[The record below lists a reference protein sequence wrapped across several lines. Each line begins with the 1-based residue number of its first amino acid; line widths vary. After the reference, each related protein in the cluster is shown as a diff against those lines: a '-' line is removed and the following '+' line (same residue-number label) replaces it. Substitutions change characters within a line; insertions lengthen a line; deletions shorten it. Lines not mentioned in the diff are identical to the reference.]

1 MVTTGKPGRKL
12 YRESTCKRFN
22 LDTVLSEKKTWML
35 SSDFHISLNF
45 TDGAVKIW
53 MSNMKLFTNIFKKP
67 QNVLQEYFSNS

>member
-22 LDTVLSEKKTWML
+22 LDTVLSEKKVGCCHLIFT
-35 SSDFHISLNF
+35 LNF

-53 MSNMKLFTNIFKKP
+53 MSNMKLYLTY
-67 QNVLQEYFSNS
+67 L